1 MFRKAERVLAAQRGE
16 VDCWKTAH
24 RYGYRGRAGWGIA
37 RRECRRAERR
47 LGRALCF
54 TAAGAI
60 EPVEVREPVQRTTY
74 VGGVSYVVEF
84 ETF

>member
-54 TAAGAI
+54 TAAGTI
-60 EPVEVREPVQRTTY
+60 EPAEVHEPVQRTIY

>member
-1 MFRKAERVLAAQRGE
+1 MFRKSERVLAGMRGE
-16 VDCWKTAH
+16 VDCWKDA
-24 RYGYRGRAGWGIA
+24 RRFGYRGRASWGIV

-60 EPVEVREPVQRTTY
+60 EPVEVREPVQRTIY
-74 VGGVSYVVEF
+74 VGGKHIVID
-84 ETF
+84 

>member
-1 MFRKAERVLAAQRGE
+1 MKHKAERVLAGKRGE
-16 VDCWKTAH
+16 VDCWKTAR
-24 RYGYRGRAGWGIA
+24 RYGYRNRASWGIV

-60 EPVEVREPVQRTTY
+60 EQGEVREPVQRTIY

>member
-1 MFRKAERVLAAQRGE
+1 MKRKAERVLAGMHGE
-16 VDCWKTAH
+16 VDCWKTDR
-24 RYGYRGRAGWGIA
+24 RYGYRDHAAWGIV
-37 RRECRRAERR
+37 RRQCRRAERR

-60 EPVEVREPVQRTTY
+60 EPVEIREPVQRTIY